1 MQTKWFDRTK
11 RFVANRLST
20 ETYIGLHLT
29 VTFIVA
35 AAAIWLC
42 SALLEAVLDN
52 ATVVRWDVAAAE
64 WIHAHV
70 TPMGT
75 TVSLRISEI
84 GSPTTMGVIA
94 LIGGVE
100 LLRRRSKTLL
110 FAWIAAF
117 AGGGCSRKF
126 SR

>member
-35 AAAIWLC
+35 VAAIWLC

-52 ATVVRWDVAAAE
+52 ATLVRLDVAAAE
-64 WIHAHV
+64 WIHASRDADRDDAV
-70 TPMGT
+70 APDLGD
-75 TVSLRISEI
+75 RIANDH
-84 GSPTTMGVIA
+84 GRDRA
-94 LIGGVE
+94 
-100 LLRRRSKTLL
+100 
-110 FAWIAAF
+110 
-117 AGGGCSRKF
+117 
-126 SR
+126 

>member
-35 AAAIWLC
+35 VAAIWLC

-52 ATVVRWDVAAAE
+52 ATIVHWDVAAAE
-64 WIHAHV
+64 WMHAHV
-70 TPMGT
+70 RSTGIA
-75 TVSLRISEI
+75 VSLRISEI

-94 LIGGVE
+94 CIGGS
-100 LLRRRSKTLL
+100 R
-110 FAWIAAF
+110 AAET
-117 AGGGCSRKF
+117 S
-126 SR
+126 